1 MTMTPVLTASE
12 FFDYLLAGDAL
23 SLRGQMDHANFDLSG
38 LRGLCD
44 AHGNIFDT
52 FATNNLEHLIL
63 WHDSNTPDEAYS
75 PVYRLEVLEFILEHQ
90 LATVTPQV
98 FLQHVL
104 RGIDPDFDAVSPQE
118 DATVVRMFDCAF
130 NKHTYSISDPTQQQW
145 IEAYENIA
153 WGYFNGVIEYTLAC
167 GWFDFMLHDVTATDI
182 HASLLKKQGFELK
195 DFLPKWVVDSLP
207 WHGSS
212 SIPGVFKT
220 FERVME
226 IHPELF
232 EPSTLRNDIPQIVC
246 DMLSNTWASSLS
258 HKLLQYI
265 DSTYSNEIFVDHINS
280 MKFHT
285 QHMSKGQEG
294 VLFAVL
300 SQRPELLAER
310 SAYAPKGQKWT
321 LYDLFTK
328 GSVFSNSW
336 SNPDD
341 TYERDCVHTIEEL
354 ETARQKLV
362 LMEHVTN
369 LGVRSKIARI

>member
-1 MTMTPVLTASE
+1 MTPVLTASE

-23 SLRGQMDHANFDLSG
+23 SLRGQMDHPNLDLSG

-44 AHGNIFDT
+44 AHGNIFDA
-52 FATNNLEHLIL
+52 FATNSLERLSL
-63 WHDSNTPDEAYS
+63 WRESNTPDEAYS
-75 PVYRLEVLEFILEHQ
+75 PVYRLDVLDFILKHH
-90 LATVTPQV
+90 LAQVTPQA

-130 NKHTYSISDPTQQQW
+130 NKHTYNISAPTPQEW
-145 IEAYENIA
+145 ITAYEHIA
-153 WGYFNGVIEYTLAC
+153 WGYFNGFIDYTLTC

-195 DFLPKWVVDSLP
+195 DFLPQWVVDSMP

-226 IHPELF
+226 IHPELL
-232 EPSTLRNDIPQIVC
+232 SDTLRTDIPQIVC
-246 DMLSNTWASSLS
+246 DMISNKWASGVAR
-258 HKLLQYI
+258 KLLTHI
-265 DSTYSNEIFVDHINS
+265 DPTYGNQMFVDHINS

-285 QHMSKGQEG
+285 QHMSEGQEG

-300 SQRPELLAER
+300 RQRPYLLAER
-310 SAYAPKGQKWT
+310 SAYAPEGQEWS

-328 GSVFSNSW
+328 GSVFFNSW
-336 SNPDD
+336 RNPDD
-341 TYERDCVHTIEEL
+341 TYEHDCVNTIEEL
-354 ETARQKLV
+354 ENARQKRV

-369 LGVRSKIARI
+369 RGVRSKTARI

>member
-1 MTMTPVLTASE
+1 MTPVLTASE

-38 LRGLCD
+38 LRELCD

-52 FATNNLEHLIL
+52 FATNNLEHLSS
-63 WHDSNTPDEAYS
+63 WRESNTPDEAYS
-75 PVYRLEVLEFILEHQ
+75 PVYRLDVLDFILQHH
-90 LATVTPQV
+90 LAPVTPQA

-104 RGIDPDFDAVSPQE
+104 RGIDPDVDAVSPQE

-130 NKHTYSISDPTQQQW
+130 NKHTYSISAPTPQQW
-145 IEAYENIA
+145 IEAYQHIA
-153 WGYFNGVIEYTLAC
+153 WGYFDGVIDYTLTC
-167 GWFDFMLHDVTATDI
+167 GWFDFMLHDVNATNI
-182 HASLLKKQGFELK
+182 HSSLLKKRGFALK
-195 DFLPKWVVDSLP
+195 DFLPTWVVDVMP
-207 WHGSS
+207 WRGNST
-212 SIPGVFKT
+212 IPGVFKT

-232 EPSTLRNDIPQIVC
+232 ESSTLRNDIPQIVC
-246 DMLSNTWASSLS
+246 DMISNRWASGVA

-265 DSTYSNEIFVDHINS
+265 DPTYSNQMFVDHINS
-280 MKFHT
+280 MNFHT
-285 QHMSKGQEG
+285 RPMSKGQES

-300 SQRPELLAER
+300 RQRPDLLAER
-310 SAYAPKGQKWT
+310 SAYAPKGQEWS

-341 TYERDCVHTIEEL
+341 TYERDCVNTIEEL
-354 ETARQKLV
+354 ENARQKQV
-362 LMEHVTN
+362 LSQHVTN
-369 LGVRSKIARI
+369 RGVRSKTARI